1 MQSCG
6 YTQLL
11 HISDDV
17 MSWTRF
23 SNYRLFA
30 RGMYAYNS
38 IYLIIVIHFVNTV
51 NSPFY
56 IVVYTY
62 SSNNAPELY
71 IWRILN
77 GFIMSC
83 KKKNTVM
90 WEIVVRGEQFFF
102 RSYMCYLF
110 NIYIYIYIYWR
121 NAMTGM
127 HLEMSIASGIK
138 ENVWMI
144 IKNDHT

>member
-1 MQSCG
+1 MSGFRTLPLHMVLCKTLDHARQSCG

-38 IYLIIVIHFVNTV
+38 IYLIIFIHFVNTV

-62 SSNNAPELY
+62 SSNSAPELY
-71 IWRILN
+71 MWRILN

-83 KKKNTVM
+83 KKQKILLCGKLSFVANS
-90 WEIVVRGEQFFF
+90 FFF
-102 RSYMCYLF
+102 VQICVIYL
-110 NIYIYIYIYWR
+110 IYIHIYIHTYLVPD
-121 NAMTGM
+121 M
-127 HLEMSIASGIK
+127 AS
-138 ENVWMI
+138 V
-144 IKNDHT
+144 